1 MQPGHYLSS
10 SLTSERIASTPTEV
24 KPKRRRLGGRS
35 ALVKAAVFQA
45 TKELLFTEGYNTLS
59 IAEVAAHSGVHETSI
74 YRRWKSKEALVSE
87 VCIEYAREVLP
98 MPDTGA
104 IRSDLTLLLYEV
116 LAFLESPMGEAMV
129 QAGIVTFSVPA
140 MKVEAYWSSSLEQ
153 FNVIIEQAVER
164 GELPPNIDTP
174 LLLKTLIGPLYVQM
188 FLMHQP
194 LDETLPRRIV
204 DLVLNG
210 VQNRL
215 SP

>member
-1 MQPGHYLSS
+1 MKPGPYLSS
-10 SLTSERIASTPTEV
+10 ALTSERVTGTLTEI

-59 IAEVAAHSGVHETSI
+59 IAGVGAHSGVHETSI

-87 VCIEYAREVLP
+87 VCIEYAREALP

-104 IRSDLTLLLYEV
+104 IRSDLILLLYEI

-129 QAGIVTFSVPA
+129 QAGVATLSAPA
-140 MKVEAYWSSSLEQ
+140 MIVGPYWSSLLEQ
-153 FNVIIEQAVER
+153 FSEIIEQAVER
-164 GELPPNIDTP
+164 GELPPNTDTP
-174 LLLKTLIGPLYVQM
+174 LLLKTLIGPLCVQV

-204 DLVLNG
+204 DLVLG
-210 VQNRL
+210 DVQNRL